1 MIKRSVGRPPK
12 FNFKTANKVADLV
25 AHNYSVSDGCQYAKI
40 SKSTYYYYLNNEP
53 FFADLMAQAYEN
65 RRKVNFNFRTIT

>member
-1 MIKRSVGRPPK
+1 MVKKSVGRPPK
-12 FNFKTANKVADLV
+12 FNIKVANKVADLV
-25 AHNYSVSDGCQYAKI
+25 AYNYSVSDGCRYAKI

-65 RRKVNFNFRTIT
+65 RRKVNFNFRTIY